1 MKILNG
7 FFKSFGSGFSLSF
20 LDSVLMFSL
29 LCLRVGIH
37 FAVCGNLSASET
49 PGHWKLGLNCFRKLE
64 TERFW
69 ILSDCG
75 HFAFLREGSDQTTLV

>member
-1 MKILNG
+1 MTVSSTNFYLFWQLHELSFVRILNG
-7 FFKSFGSGFSLSF
+7 FFKRFGSEFSLLF

-49 PGHWKLGLNCFRKLE
+49 PGHWKLGLNCF
-64 TERFW
+64 
-69 ILSDCG
+69 
-75 HFAFLREGSDQTTLV
+75 